1 MAAIENVVQSGLA
14 QITSGCPN
22 FSKISCAV
30 TLLMSSYKSIF
41 SKSLFHSTLKTSCP
55 LDSNAFPILLVP
67 ANNSKTLITV
77 HHYLVA
83 AQLSSPVNI
92 RILSSNFNK
101 INTWKIALNQA

>member
-14 QITSGCPN
+14 QITSGLPN

-83 AQLSSPVNI
+83 AQLSSLVNI
-92 RILSSNFNK
+92 RILSSIFNK
-101 INTWKIALNQA
+101 IKWE